1 MRNLFLTSVAA
12 AALVAASMTASL
24 AQRSEPGER
33 PGGASSHP
41 QSSPAGAGGDQR
53 GRSPAQTQRAPEQGA
68 PKAAPNG
75 RDRATTG
82 ATGSEGRQQPGAP
95 KGDRLDGA
103 QKQPGAQ
110 PGADHPGKARGEER
124 SQGAQP
130 DNGAK
135 NRQPSGTPAP
145 SAQTGKPEGQKAGQ
159 PARSGAST
167 EKKNERSTTGQSPAG
182 TDANRSDQG
191 RDERRGR
198 TNPPA
203 AGEQGRTGQTTNP
216 STTREDRAGTRD
228 NRAGSQQET
237 RTSTSSSTQVKPEVQ
252 SRFTDVISRQ
262 KVRTETNVN
271 FSVSIGAA
279 VPRSVRTY
287 DVPREIVEI
296 DPAFRG
302 KRYMVVRDEIVIIE
316 PRSQKVVAVVPR
328 SGRTT
333 TGTTTSTTRQ
343 STSSRIQ
350 LAPEQRRMIRETVIT
365 QSAPRCEQVEITV
378 GHDVPRSI
386 DLRMFPEDIVRDIP
400 EIRSYRF
407 CVRNDEVVVIDP
419 SEYRIVEVIE

>member
-1 MRNLFLTSVAA
+1 M
-12 AALVAASMTASL
+12 AASMTASV
-24 AQRSEPGER
+24 AQRSEQGER

-41 QSSPAGAGGDQR
+41 QSSPAGAGGEQR
-53 GRSPAQTQRAPEQGA
+53 GRSPGQTQRAPDQGA
-68 PKAAPNG
+68 PKSAPAD

-82 ATGSEGRQQPGAP
+82 ATGSEGRQQPGAA

-103 QKQPGAQ
+103 QKQPAGQ
-110 PGADHPGKARGEER
+110 PGAAGADRSDKARDEKA
-124 SQGAQP
+124 SQGARE
-130 DNGAK
+130 DNRGKDRQKSGASQM
-135 NRQPSGTPAP
+135 NRDSGSNAP
-145 SAQTGKPEGQKAGQ
+145 SAQSGKPEGRKSGES
-159 PARSGAST
+159 ART
-167 EKKNERSTTGQSPAG
+167 TNEKKNERSTTGQTPSG
-182 TDANRSDQG
+182 TEMNRTDQ
-191 RDERRGR
+191 RREDRSGR

-203 AGEQGRTGQTTNP
+203 AGEQGRTGQTTSP
-216 STTREDRAGTRD
+216 SATTREDRAGTRQD
-228 NRAGSQQET
+228 

-252 SRFTDVISRQ
+252 TRFSDVISRQ

-271 FSVSIGAA
+271 FSVSVGAA

-296 DPAFRG
+296 NPAFRG
-302 KRYMVVRDEIVIIE
+302 KRYVVVRDEIVIIE

-333 TGTTTSTTRQ
+333 TGTTTSTTTRQ

-365 QSAPRCEQVEITV
+365 QSAPRCDQVEITV

-407 CVRNDEVVVIDP
+407 CVRNDEVVLIDP
-419 SEYRIVEVIE
+419 NEYRIVEVIE

>member
-12 AALVAASMTASL
+12 AALVAASMTAGL
-24 AQRSEPGER
+24 AQRSEPDR

-41 QSSPAGAGGDQR
+41 QSSPAGAGGEQR
-53 GRSPAQTQRAPEQGA
+53 GRSPAQTQRAPDQGA

-103 QKQPGAQ
+103 QKPGAS
-110 PGADHPGKARGEER
+110 GADHPDKAREGKT
-124 SQGAQP
+124 SQGARE
-130 DNGAK
+130 DNRGK
-135 NRQPSGTPAP
+135 DRQKSGTSQMNRDSGSNAP
-145 SAQTGKPEGQKAGQ
+145 SAQSGKPEGRKSGES
-159 PARSGAST
+159 ARSN
-167 EKKNERSTTGQSPAG
+167 EKKNERSTTGQTPSG
-182 TDANRSDQG
+182 SEMNRTDQRREERS
-191 RDERRGR
+191 GR
-198 TNPPA
+198 TNPPT
-203 AGEQGRTGQTTNP
+203 AGEQGRTGQTTSP
-216 STTREDRAGTRD
+216 SATTREDRAGTRQD
-228 NRAGSQQET
+228 

-262 KVRTETNVN
+262 RVRTETNVK
-271 FSVSIGAA
+271 FSVSVGAA

-316 PRSQKVVAVVPR
+316 PRSQKVVAVLPR
-328 SGRTT
+328 SGRAT
-333 TGTTTSTTRQ
+333 TGTTSATTRQ

-365 QSAPRCEQVEITV
+365 QSAPRCDQVEITV

-386 DLRMFPEDIVRDIP
+386 DLRPFPEDIVREVP

-407 CVRNDEVVVIDP
+407 CVRNDEVVLIDP